1 MMNQLQIRF
10 ILADAYFEALLKA
23 VPKAKKRIVIHAM
36 TLLWG
41 TRTKELAPH
50 LIAAASRGIEVRIVG
65 DIYSKFQARRP
76 QLVRSKISSW
86 AQTQTINEQLR
97 ASGVHVTYVG
107 KLGVNPFKTRCHS
120 KIVLIDDFIYTFGGI
135 NFSDDSLENHDYMF
149 EIHDAALA
157 TRLYNIVRDIE
168 KDTGKP
174 LPDIREELDVHT
186 ALLFDGGTIDES
198 VIYETA
204 CDVVAA
210 AKKVYYVSQMCPS
223 GRLAELITATENEC
237 YFVRATQAEPP
248 GPIDLIWNQ
257 LRYSITN
264 RYKGKTYVHAKFI
277 LTEGHDGSKHLIS
290 GSNNFSWRG
299 IRYGTKEIAL
309 HSNDPKLWDVLYGF
323 LQNEIVAAD

>member
-1 MMNQLQIRF
+1 MRF
-10 ILADAYFEALLKA
+10 IPANVYFETLLKA

-50 LIAAASRGIEVRIVG
+50 LIAAAGRGVEVRIVG

-76 QLVRSKISSW
+76 QFIRSKISSW
-86 AQTQTINEQLR
+86 EQTETINGQLR
-97 ASGVHVTYVG
+97 ASGVHITYVG
-107 KLGVNPFKTRCHS
+107 KLGINPFKTRCHS
-120 KIVLIDDFIYTFGGI
+120 KIVLIDDLAYTFGGI

-149 EIHDAALA
+149 EIHSATLA
-157 TRLYNIVRDIE
+157 DRLYKIVREIE
-168 KDTGKP
+168 KDTGEP
-174 LPDIREELDVHT
+174 LADIREELDAHT
-186 ALLFDGGTIDES
+186 TLLFDGGTPDES

-223 GRLAELITATENEC
+223 GKLAELITATENEC
-237 YFVRATQAEPP
+237 YFVRPSQAEPP
-248 GPIDLIWNQ
+248 GPIDLIWNK

-264 RYKGKTYVHAKFI
+264 RYKGKAYVHAKFI

-299 IRYGTKEIAL
+299 VRYGTKEIAM
-309 HSNDPKLWDVLYGF
+309 HSSDPELWDALYDF
-323 LQNEIVAAD
+323 LQKKIVAAV